1 MAAPLTSQARATSR
15 NGTRASSA
23 IIRNICLSKLSSFCI
38 AIFLLFTNCMQSYEK
53 IATVAIIYS
62 IFVRFSFR
70 LLLIACFV
78 CAICGCIVDSE
89 CTSWSQFLLN
99 IADKSHVGLAI
110 CKNTDHHV
118 LAVL

>member
-1 MAAPLTSQARATSR
+1 MSILSLYFFR
-15 NGTRASSA
+15 NS
-23 IIRNICLSKLSSFCI
+23 IISHIKY
-38 AIFLLFTNCMQSYEK
+38 AIFSSYYINTYIVNNLLQTFIFNIFMQIYEK

-78 CAICGCIVDSE
+78 GAICGCIVDSE
-89 CTSWSQFLLN
+89 RTSLAQCLLN